1 MKTDQKLNFN
11 FDVGEP
17 KQKNN
22 IVVFFLSSNDKM
34 KDELLT
40 FPYAMKNNLAE
51 VEEVN
56 KKGSIGNLKLSNKS
70 DKKLL
75 VLGSEILIG
84 NKLKQDRVVDETVIV
99 PENSTT
105 TLRVS
110 CCEKNRWSP
119 AVSENISLS
128 ETLLFSKAR
137 TNNADDVYNSKYNKA
152 DQFRVWEDIDEKFE
166 ENETRSFTNSI
177 EEIYKKRRNNVE
189 EIVKYFQPG
198 EDDIGVVIGIGSRLV
213 SMDVFSS
220 NKHLTDYLPR
230 LIRSVALDS
239 FKKTGYKTF
248 LKTKDVYKFLGMV
261 EHSDK
266 RIYNCKT
273 ESLGDY
279 LRFNDRFVAGAV
291 LTLERKTIHFYA
303 SLKELSTP
311 PDYKSKLA

>member
-1 MKTDQKLNFN
+1 MNVDKKFNFN
-11 FDVGEP
+11 FEVGEP

-22 IVVFFLSSNDKM
+22 IVVFFLSSKEHTNYD
-34 KDELLT
+34 LLS

-51 VEEVN
+51 VREVN
-56 KKGSIGNLKLSNKS
+56 EKGSIGNLKLSNKS

-84 NKLKQDRVVDETVIV
+84 NKLKQDRVVDETVII

-128 ETLLFSKAR
+128 QTLLFSKAR
-137 TNNADDVYNSKYNKA
+137 TNNADDIYNSKYNKA

-166 ENETRSFTNSI
+166 ENETKSFTNSI

-189 EIVKYFQPG
+189 EIVKYFSPG

-248 LKTKDVYKFLGMV
+248 LKIKDVYKFLRMV

-266 RIYNCKT
+266 RIYNYKT

-291 LTLERKTIHFYA
+291 LTLEQKTIHFYA

-311 PDYKSKLA
+311 PDFKSKVA

>member
-1 MKTDQKLNFN
+1 MNKDQKLNFN

-22 IVVFFLSSNDKM
+22 IVVFFLSSKEHTNYD
-34 KDELLT
+34 LLS

-51 VEEVN
+51 VREVN
-56 KKGSIGNLKLSNKS
+56 EKGSIGNLKLSNKS

-137 TNNADDVYNSKYNKA
+137 TNNADDIYNSKYNKA

-166 ENETRSFTNSI
+166 EDETRSFTNSI

-189 EIVKYFQPG
+189 EIVKYFSPG

-213 SMDVFSS
+213 SMDLFSS

-248 LKTKDVYKFLGMV
+248 LKTKDVYKFLRMV

-279 LRFNDRFVAGAV
+279 LRFNDRFVTGAV
-291 LTLERKTIHFYA
+291 LTLEQKTIHFYA
-303 SLKELSTP
+303 SLKDLSTP
-311 PDYKSKLA
+311 PDYKSKVA